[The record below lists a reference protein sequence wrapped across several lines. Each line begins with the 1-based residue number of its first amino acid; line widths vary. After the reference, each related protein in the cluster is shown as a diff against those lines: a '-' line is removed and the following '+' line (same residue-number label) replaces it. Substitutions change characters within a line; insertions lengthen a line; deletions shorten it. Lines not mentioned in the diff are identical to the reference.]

1 MLFRSYTEEEREQ
14 IKIRIIEILRENE
27 TMNYQKL
34 ANMIIDENL
43 AYSQH
48 VVAHTLQRGCKNHKN
63 YNGEDLFE
71 NPSRGLWKLSNK
83 ECIFCQM
90 KDYILE
96 NELAYAIYDK
106 YPVGKGH
113 MLFIPKRHVKDF
125 FDITKEEREAIFELI
140 DEGKKLLDEKYS
152 PDSYNVGINC
162 GEHAGQTIMHVHV
175 HLIPRYIGDMKD
187 PTGGVRGVIPYKMKY

>member
-1 MLFRSYTEEEREQ
+1 MAYTEEEREQ

-71 NPSRGLWKLSNK
+71 NPSRGVWKLSNK

-125 FDITKEEREAIFELI
+125 FDITKEEREAIFDLI

-187 PTGGVRGVIPYKMKY
+187 PTGGVRGVIPEKMKY

>member
-1 MLFRSYTEEEREQ
+1 MAYTEEEREQ

-71 NPSRGLWKLSNK
+71 NPSRGVWKLSNK

-113 MLFIPKRHVKDF
+113 MLFIPKRHVKNF

-140 DEGKKLLDEKYS
+140 DEGKKLLDKKYS

-187 PTGGVRGVIPYKMKY
+187 PTGGVRGVIPEKMKY

>member
-1 MLFRSYTEEEREQ
+1 MAYTEGEREQ

-175 HLIPRYIGDMKD
+175 HLIPRYIGDIKD

>member
-1 MLFRSYTEEEREQ
+1 MAYTEEEREQ

-71 NPSRGLWKLSNK
+71 NPSRWVWKLSNK

>member
-1 MLFRSYTEEEREQ
+1 MAYTEEEREQ

-48 VVAHTLQRGCKNHKN
+48 VVAHTLQRGCKNHKK

-83 ECIFCQM
+83 ECIFCKM

-125 FDITKEEREAIFELI
+125 FDITKEEREAIFDLI

-187 PTGGVRGVIPYKMKY
+187 PTGGVRGVIPEKMKY

>member
-1 MLFRSYTEEEREQ
+1 MAYTEEERQQ

-83 ECIFCQM
+83 ECIFCKM

-125 FDITKEEREAIFELI
+125 FDITKEEREAIFDLI

-187 PTGGVRGVIPYKMKY
+187 PTGGVRGVIPEKMKY

>member
-1 MLFRSYTEEEREQ
+1 MAYTEEEREQ

-27 TMNYQKL
+27 IMNYQKL

-71 NPSRGLWKLSNK
+71 NSSRGLWKLSNK

-125 FDITKEEREAIFELI
+125 FDITKEEREAIFDLI

-187 PTGGVRGVIPYKMKY
+187 PTGGVRGVIPEKMKY

>member
-1 MLFRSYTEEEREQ
+1 MAYTEEEREQ

-43 AYSQH
+43 AYSPH
-48 VVAHTLQRGCKNHKN
+48 VVAHTLQRGCRNHKN

-71 NPSRGLWKLSNK
+71 NPSRGIWKLSNK
-83 ECIFCQM
+83 ACVFCQM

-113 MLFIPKRHVKDF
+113 MLFIPKRHVKNF

-140 DEGKKLLDEKYS
+140 DEGKKLLDKKYS

-187 PTGGVRGVIPYKMKY
+187 HTGGVRGVIPEKMKY

>member
-1 MLFRSYTEEEREQ
+1 MAYTEEEREQ

-71 NPSRGLWKLSNK
+71 NPSRGVWKLSNK

-140 DEGKKLLDEKYS
+140 DEGKKLLDKKYS

-187 PTGGVRGVIPYKMKY
+187 HTGGVRGVIPEKMKY

>member
-1 MLFRSYTEEEREQ
+1 MAYTEDEREQ

-71 NPSRGLWKLSNK
+71 NPSRGVWKLSNK

-175 HLIPRYIGDMKD
+175 HLIPRYIGDIKN
-187 PTGGVRGVIPYKMKY
+187 PTGGVRGVIPEKMKY

>member
-1 MLFRSYTEEEREQ
+1 MAYTEEEREQ

-83 ECIFCQM
+83 ECIFCKM

-140 DEGKKLLDEKYS
+140 DEGKRLLDEKYS

-162 GEHAGQTIMHVHV
+162 GEYAGQTVMHVHV

-187 PTGGVRGVIPYKMKY
+187 PRGGVRGVIPDKMKY

>member
-1 MLFRSYTEEEREQ
+1 MAYTEEEREQ
-14 IKIRIIEILRENE
+14 IKIRIIEIFRENE

-83 ECIFCQM
+83 ECIFCKM

-140 DEGKKLLDEKYS
+140 DEGKKLLDKKYS

-187 PTGGVRGVIPYKMKY
+187 PTGGVRGVIPEKMKY

>member
-1 MLFRSYTEEEREQ
+1 MAYTEEETEQ

>member
-1 MLFRSYTEEEREQ
+1 MAYTEEEREQ

-71 NPSRGLWKLSNK
+71 NPSRGVWKLSNK

-106 YPVGKGH
+106 YPVVKGH

-187 PTGGVRGVIPYKMKY
+187 PTGGVRGVIPEKMKY

>member
-1 MLFRSYTEEEREQ
+1 MAYTEEEREQ

-83 ECIFCQM
+83 ECIFCKM

-113 MLFIPKRHVKDF
+113 MLFIP
-125 FDITKEEREAIFELI
+125 
-140 DEGKKLLDEKYS
+140 
-152 PDSYNVGINC
+152 NV
-162 GEHAGQTIMHVHV
+162 T
-175 HLIPRYIGDMKD
+175 
-187 PTGGVRGVIPYKMKY
+187 

>member
-1 MLFRSYTEEEREQ
+1 MAYTEEEREQ

-71 NPSRGLWKLSNK
+71 NPSRGVWKLSNK
-83 ECIFCQM
+83 ECVFCQM

-113 MLFIPKRHVKDF
+113 MLFIPKRHVKNF

-140 DEGKKLLDEKYS
+140 DEGKKLLDKKYS

-187 PTGGVRGVIPYKMKY
+187 PTGGVRGVIPEKMKY

>member
-1 MLFRSYTEEEREQ
+1 MAYTEEEREQ

-83 ECIFCQM
+83 ECIFCKM

-125 FDITKEEREAIFELI
+125 FDITKEEREAIFDLI

-187 PTGGVRGVIPYKMKY
+187 PTGGVRGVIPEKMKY

>member
-1 MLFRSYTEEEREQ
+1 MAYTEEEREQ

-71 NPSRGLWKLSNK
+71 NPSRGVWKLSNK
-83 ECIFCQM
+83 ECVFCQM

-125 FDITKEEREAIFELI
+125 FDITKEEREAIFDLI

-187 PTGGVRGVIPYKMKY
+187 PTGGVRGVIPEKMKY

>member
-1 MLFRSYTEEEREQ
+1 MAYTEEEREQ

-71 NPSRGLWKLSNK
+71 NPSRGVWKLSNK
-83 ECIFCQM
+83 ACVFCQM

-125 FDITKEEREAIFELI
+125 FDITKEEREAIFDLI

-175 HLIPRYIGDMKD
+175 HLIPRYIGDIKD

>member
-1 MLFRSYTEEEREQ
+1 MAYTEEEREQ

-71 NPSRGLWKLSNK
+71 NPSRGVWKLSNK

>member
-1 MLFRSYTEEEREQ
+1 MAYTEEEREQ

-71 NPSRGLWKLSNK
+71 NPSRGVWKLSNK

-140 DEGKKLLDEKYS
+140 DEGKKLLDKKYS

-187 PTGGVRGVIPYKMKY
+187 PTGGVRGVIPEKMKY

>member
-1 MLFRSYTEEEREQ
+1 MAYTEEEREQ

-71 NPSRGLWKLSNK
+71 NPSRGVWKLSNK
-83 ECIFCQM
+83 ECVFCQM

-113 MLFIPKRHVKDF
+113 MLFISEPP
-125 FDITKEEREAIFELI
+125 
-140 DEGKKLLDEKYS
+140 S
-152 PDSYNVGINC
+152 
-162 GEHAGQTIMHVHV
+162 
-175 HLIPRYIGDMKD
+175 
-187 PTGGVRGVIPYKMKY
+187 

>member
-1 MLFRSYTEEEREQ
+1 MAYTEEEREQ

-113 MLFIPKRHVKDF
+113 ILFIPKRHLKDF
-125 FDITKEEREAIFELI
+125 FDITKEEREAIFDLI